1 LIELKSGSAARL
13 SVFYLRLA
21 MNDIHCVPLA
31 HHLAKDDLHL
41 DQAAREKA
49 IMEVGQGK
57 SPIFAK

>member
-1 LIELKSGSAARL
+1 
-13 SVFYLRLA
+13 